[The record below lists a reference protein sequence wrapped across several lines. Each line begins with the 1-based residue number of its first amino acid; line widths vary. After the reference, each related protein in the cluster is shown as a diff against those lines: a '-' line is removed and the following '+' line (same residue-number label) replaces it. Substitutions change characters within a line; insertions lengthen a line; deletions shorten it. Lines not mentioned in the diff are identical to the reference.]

1 MTYFVADEHMF
12 ILLWSKKMAENI
24 FYTEY
29 FRNFVNHKM
38 KSLQTY
44 FQTWEKRH

>member
-12 ILLWSKKMAENI
+12 ILLWNKKMAEDV

-29 FRNFVNHKM
+29 FCNFVFVR
-38 KSLQTY
+38 L
-44 FQTWEKRH
+44 